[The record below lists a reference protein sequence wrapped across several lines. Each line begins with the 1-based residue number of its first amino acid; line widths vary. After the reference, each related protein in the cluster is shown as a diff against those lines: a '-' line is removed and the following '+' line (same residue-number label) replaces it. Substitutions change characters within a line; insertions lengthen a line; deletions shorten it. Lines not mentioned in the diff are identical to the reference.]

1 MLGKRKDC
9 LDDTPSL
16 VEIIGSN
23 LADMQS
29 AVATGDH
36 AAVDR
41 IYNRMVQIMDA
52 AALARASEP
61 GAD

>member
-1 MLGKRKDC
+1 MATEGF
-9 LDDTPSL
+9 DDTESL
-16 VEIIGSN
+16 VEIMDGHM
-23 LADMQS
+23 ADMETAKTQ
-29 AVATGDH
+29 GDH

-61 GAD
+61 GAT

>member
-1 MLGKRKDC
+1 MDG
-9 LDDTPSL
+9 
-16 VEIIGSN
+16 N
-23 LADMQS
+23 MADMETAKAQ
-29 AVATGDH
+29 GDH

-61 GAD
+61 GAT

>member
-1 MLGKRKDC
+1 MLGKRKEGF
-9 LDDTPSL
+9 DDTQSL
-16 VEIIGSN
+16 VEIMDGN
-23 LADMQS
+23 MTDMETAKAQ
-29 AVATGDH
+29 GDH

-61 GAD
+61 GAT

>member
-1 MLGKRKDC
+1 MLGKRKEGF
-9 LDDTPSL
+9 DDTQSL
-16 VEIIGSN
+16 VEIMDGN
-23 LADMQS
+23 LADMETAKAQ
-29 AVATGDH
+29 GDH
-36 AAVDR
+36 VAVDR